1 MTEVA
6 RKHCQQLK
14 SDKLDAPLGLQIV
27 KNLFYIGKCFFL
39 RPMKSGGL
47 KDSEDLGDAVDDDDH
62 EGEMTGKDDTE
73 RAQENPLAWLF
84 SRLSYQVR
92 SSHLARRNRVA
103 GAENWSQQP
112 LSIFRWFA
120 AMASHMD
127 SESLETFLIHI
138 LSPVYR
144 ILDDDTIR
152 DAQMDE
158 LKTLAQE
165 LQSLVQTK
173 VGTTSFSN
181 VYNRIK
187 QGVLTVRRERKTAR
201 ALQAT
206 NDPEKSARR
215 KMQRNVSKKDNRK
228 RKNQAF
234 VEGKIRNDYQ
244 KRRRTEQ

>member
-1 MTEVA
+1 MKTIMKE
-6 RKHCQQLK
+6 RWEQ
-14 SDKLDAPLGLQIV
+14 DDA
-27 KNLFYIGKCFFL
+27 
-39 RPMKSGGL
+39 
-47 KDSEDLGDAVDDDDH
+47 EH
-62 EGEMTGKDDTE
+62 
-73 RAQENPLAWLF
+73 AQENPLAWLF
-84 SRLSYQVR
+84 SKLSYQVR

-103 GAENWSQQP
+103 GADNWSQQP
-112 LSIFRWFA
+112 LAIFRWFA
-120 AMASHMD
+120 AMTSHLD
-127 SESLETFLIHI
+127 SEALEAFLMHI

-144 ILDDDTIR
+144 IMDDDTIR

-158 LKTLAQE
+158 LKALAQE

-187 QGVLTVRRERKTAR
+187 QSVLAVRRERKTAR

-206 NDPEKSARR
+206 SHPERSAKR